1 MYKVSVV
8 TPFHNVDI
16 GMFQE
21 GYMSYHLSREVL
33 SNPENPMDSPSLM
46 EARNGW
52 LDMMGILRDNVTTD
66 YGRRYH
72 FDHR

>member
-21 GYMSYHLSREVL
+21 GYMSYHLTREVL
-33 SNPENPMDSPSLM
+33 PGTD
-46 EARNGW
+46 GW
-52 LDMMGILRDNVTTD
+52 T
-66 YGRRYH
+66 
-72 FDHR
+72 